1 MYNNNTLR
9 NIVIKL
15 IFAVLFSFDL
25 SNGHLTL
32 DISEL
37 ENRVTLI
44 VISLFKGNK
53 PPKNKINKKP

>member
-1 MYNNNTLR
+1 MYNNNKLR
-9 NIVIKL
+9 NIVFRL
-15 IFAVLFSFDL
+15 IFAVLFSLDL
-25 SNGHLTL
+25 SDGHLTL